1 MILPY
6 DSRGFETGPGGGAE
20 RAPDIANSPST
31 SGSALPAP
39 SFPEPGALWRFGPRQ
54 LIGLSAAMNPT
65 TSISQWGSA
74 IFGDLRSDLRYPLFL
89 GMHCGNRLQRL
100 SPQQTFQNVAVHA
113 DLRRACRTS
122 PG

>member
-20 RAPDIANSPST
+20 RPPISLTVPQLPEARYPPQASQNRAHFGG
-31 SGSALPAP
+31 SGPVNL
-39 SFPEPGALWRFGPRQ
+39 
-54 LIGLSAAMNPT
+54 GLSAGMNPT

-89 GMHCGNRLQRL
+89 GMHRGNRLQRL
-100 SPQQTFQNVAVHA
+100 SPQQTFQNVAVHP
-113 DLRRACRTS
+113 DLSRACRTS